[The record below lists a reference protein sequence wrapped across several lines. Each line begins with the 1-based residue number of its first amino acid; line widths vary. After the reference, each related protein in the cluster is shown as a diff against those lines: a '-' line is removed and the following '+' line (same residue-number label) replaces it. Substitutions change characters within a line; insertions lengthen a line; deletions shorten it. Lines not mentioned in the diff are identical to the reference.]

1 MVWIPDDRLGIS
13 NDEISS
19 IKQLYSNVRI
29 SNEHAGLDGKGR
41 VTLTQDASKFSEIE
55 SMKL

>member
-1 MVWIPDDRLGIS
+1 MVLIPDDRLGIS
-13 NDEISS
+13 DDEISR
-19 IKQLYSNVRI
+19 INQLYSNVRI

-41 VTLTQDASKFSEIE
+41 VTLTQDATKLSEIE